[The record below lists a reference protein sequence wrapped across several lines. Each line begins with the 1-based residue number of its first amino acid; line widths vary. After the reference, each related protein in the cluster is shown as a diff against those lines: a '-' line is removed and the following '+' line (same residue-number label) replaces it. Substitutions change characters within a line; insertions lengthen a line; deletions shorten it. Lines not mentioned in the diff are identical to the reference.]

1 MNKAVSAGIGV
12 GIGLI
17 ALAFIILSPGGDE
30 NLQDESMMQVQ
41 LSDEIGVETE
51 ESKSFEV
58 QISEGVK
65 VGDVPPD
72 VLILCFRIFKNFKQ

>member
-30 NLQDESMMQVQ
+30 NLQDDSMMQVQ

-65 VGDVPPD
+65 VGDVPP
-72 VLILCFRIFKNFKQ
+72 

>member
-17 ALAFIILSPGGDE
+17 ALAFIVLSPGGDE
-30 NLQDESMMQVQ
+30 SIQDESSMQVQ
-41 LSDEIGVETE
+41 LSDDIEVEAE

-58 QISEGVK
+58 SISEGVK
-65 VGDVPPD
+65 VGDVP
-72 VLILCFRIFKNFKQ
+72 

>member
-17 ALAFIILSPGGDE
+17 ALAVILLSPSETD
-30 NLQDESMMQVQ
+30 LVSDESSMGVE
-41 LSDEIGVETE
+41 LSDEIEILSE

-58 QISEGVK
+58 DISEGVE
-65 VGDVPPD
+65 VGDGTP
-72 VLILCFRIFKNFKQ
+72 